1 MYDTYQKNKRFNGN
15 ELDATLSLFY
25 VGPPLGDDPLEA
37 IIKTRDDGSTYCN
50 LSLWGDLQ
58 SALEQTQQGDKLYQV
73 DVDLLR
79 SLSLDNTPISTR
91 VLSDFLGWDPLYTSH
106 YIDEESEKVERIDV
120 LGQPF
125 IAGSDVAL
133 IDENAHN
140 ESDWAL
146 LGKSH
151 RIAPAL
157 ADETD
162 ALAALFAA
170 QGVGYLPRNRYW
182 VRAGERARRMT
193 LFDPGAVVSIVP
205 RSFASLIN
213 DDYLLR
219 LLTTLPYLPSVEAAS
234 LHYKKW
240 LTEINRQ
247 SDKKTVI
254 RIGDMAVAY
263 LNNKGSIEFCLIS
276 ELNHPINPA
285 LIWDDEN
292 HNWLD
297 LGNTRKPLF
306 DFSDHA
312 VHFIPAFALEL

>member
-1 MYDTYQKNKRFNGN
+1 MYNTYQKNKRFNGN

-37 IIKTRDDGSTYCN
+37 IIKTRDNGSTYCN

-91 VLSDFLGWDPLYTSH
+91 VLSDFLGCNPLYTSH
-106 YIDEESEKVERIDV
+106 YIDEESEKAERT
-120 LGQPF
+120 F
-125 IAGSDVAL
+125 IVGSDVTL

-140 ESDWAL
+140 ENDWAR

-162 ALAALFAA
+162 AIAALFAA

-182 VRAGERARRMT
+182 VRSGEHARRMT

-213 DDYLLR
+213 DDYRLR
-219 LLTTLPYLPSVEAAS
+219 SLTRLPYLPSVEAAS
-234 LHYKKW
+234 LHYEKW
-240 LTEINRQ
+240 LTEINRK
-247 SDKKTVI
+247 SDKEIVI

-263 LNNKGSIEFCLIS
+263 LNNKDSIAFCLIS

-292 HNWLD
+292 HNWIN
-297 LGNTRKPLF
+297 LGNKEIPLF

-312 VHFIPAFALEL
+312 IHFIPAFALDL